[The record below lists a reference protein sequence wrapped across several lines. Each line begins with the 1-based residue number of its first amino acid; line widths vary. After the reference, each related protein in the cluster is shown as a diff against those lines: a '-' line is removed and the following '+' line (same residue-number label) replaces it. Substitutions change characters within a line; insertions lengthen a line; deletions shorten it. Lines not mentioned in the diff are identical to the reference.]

1 MPSRTIHQLFETR
14 YWVAERLFVEVQNEA
29 CRGRCAG
36 DERILARTGSVR
48 ESQGGLTVLSR
59 SAAMIALGVLFAAG
73 RLVSPALAG
82 SPQLDSQY
90 AGPAINRDVFKEG
103 AVRRTEASF
112 SNWRVVCDEVT
123 AERRRFCSL
132 FGSGQSADGKTMGAI
147 VVTTTR
153 EGRPAAMLHLPYGV
167 ALRSGLTITATPG
180 AAAANAR
187 RDKNNR
193 PTKLIFVLCDTQGCM
208 TLWPLT
214 AAQLNALMTGGTLTV
229 RFQSMTLARIAGPTP
244 VLAGA
249 AEREMAISGLGF
261 SEAVKA
267 SLANP

>member
-1 MPSRTIHQLFETR
+1 M
-14 YWVAERLFVEVQNEA
+14 
-29 CRGRCAG
+29 
-36 DERILARTGSVR
+36 
-48 ESQGGLTVLSR
+48 VLSR
-59 SAAMIALGVLFAAG
+59 NVAVSGRAGAVLTALTMT
-73 RLVSPALAG
+73 STSLAG
-82 SPQLDSQY
+82 TPQLDSQY
-90 AGPAINRDVFKEG
+90 AAPAINRDVFKEG

-112 SNWRVVCDEVT
+112 ENWRVVCDEVT

-132 FGSGQSADGKTMGAI
+132 FGSGKTVDGSMVGGI

-167 ALRSGLTITATPG
+167 ALRAGVTIAATPG
-180 AAAANAR
+180 LTAAGSR

-193 PTKLIFVLCDTQGCM
+193 PVKLVFVLCDTQGCM

-229 RFQSMTLARIAGPTP
+229 RFKSMTVARMAGPTP